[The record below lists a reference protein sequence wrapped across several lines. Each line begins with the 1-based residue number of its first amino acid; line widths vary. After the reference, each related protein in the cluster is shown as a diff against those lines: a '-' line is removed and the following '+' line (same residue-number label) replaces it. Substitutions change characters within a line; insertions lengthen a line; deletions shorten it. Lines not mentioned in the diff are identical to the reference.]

1 MSLHRSSARTSVP
14 LRDRP
19 VRPRRRAAGPLLTG
33 LAAGAVATVVAVAG
47 LGPGPAPVSAVL
59 AAAPAASPPAAPAPL
74 AQAAPAPAP
83 DDRLPDCSAVIGE
96 MSARERV
103 AQRVMIGV
111 DAADPRGAAAIV
123 LDAQP
128 GGIFLG
134 GNATD
139 LLEDQALRALQASAR
154 VPVVVAVDDEG
165 GRVQR
170 VDDLDGELPSAR
182 AMAEL
187 GPEQVRALA
196 AERGEALAARGVT
209 MDIAPVVDLGGQPRR
224 AVIGDRS
231 FGTDPDAV
239 TEYALAFAQ
248 GLGDAGV
255 ASVVKHF
262 PGHGRADGDSH
273 AGRVTAPPLDEL
285 RESDLRP
292 YADLVGP
299 GGPLAG
305 GGTAV
310 MVGHLDVPGLTTDLP
325 SSLTPAVYA
334 LLRDEIGFDGLVM
347 TDDLGAMQA
356 ITDSYDLPRAVVA
369 ALDAG
374 ADMGLWSNPDDP
386 TPVLDALEEALAN
399 GTLEPEENDESVARI
414 LRSKSACS

>member
-1 MSLHRSSARTSVP
+1 MSL
-14 LRDRP
+14 
-19 VRPRRRAAGPLLTG
+19 
-33 LAAGAVATVVAVAG
+33 G
-47 LGPGPAPVSAVL
+47 LGVVL
-59 AAAPAASPPAAPAPL
+59 AACGLNYARTATPEPAGELDDCAAIVEAMTPRERL
-74 AQAAPAPAP
+74 AQ
-83 DDRLPDCSAVIGE
+83 RL
-96 MSARERV
+96 
-103 AQRVMIGV
+103 MIGV
-111 DAADPRGAAAIV
+111 DAADPDGTADVVRV
-123 LDAQP
+123 VQP

-134 GNATD
+134 GNATA
-139 LLEDQALRALQASAR
+139 LLTDQALRGLQASAR
-154 VPVVVAVDDEG
+154 IPVTVAVDDEG

-182 AMAEL
+182 RMAEL
-187 GPEQVRALA
+187 GPAEVRALA
-196 AERGEALAARGVT
+196 AERGAALAARGVT
-209 MDIAPVVDLGGQPRR
+209 MDIAPVVDLGGQPRG

-231 FGTDPDAV
+231 FGEDPAAV
-239 TEYALAFAQ
+239 TDYALAFAQ

-273 AGRVTAPPLDEL
+273 RGRVTSPPLEDL
-285 RESDLRP
+285 RAADLRP

-299 GGPLAG
+299 GQPLAG

-356 ITDSYDLPRAVVA
+356 ITDAYPLPEAVVA
-369 ALDAG
+369 ALAAG
-374 ADMGLWSNPDDP
+374 ADLALWSNPDDP
-386 TPVLDALEEALAN
+386 GPVLVALERALAE
-399 GTLEPEENDESVARI
+399 GGLDPAANDAAAGRV
-414 LRSKSACS
+414 LRAKGACGAS